1 MSKTQKN
8 TPNPENMPFA
18 GEQSLKRVG
27 KRHDPRFG
35 DVLLFKNE
43 STGRRVMCK
52 EKASGDKKQFNA
64 DIEMARAR
72 MKIENPNLLKMIGWG
87 TSTKKELCSTHH
99 YVRMFFDYPES
110 DLKNEYIQRRKA
122 GTSLSGGELSNAA
135 NSALHGLNYIHSSN
149 FAHGDVRP
157 ELISA
162 EKVGPTESPNQFR
175 VLDRLA
181 DPAPIPKA
189 QLNNMLNNKELYM
202 SPQLWK
208 HINTKG
214 KNKPAFDK
222 KKNDLFAL
230 GMSLMAAGNKTS
242 LKDCYKKGGAFDNAK
257 LQNHLNKFNQSYAN
271 DPQLLRT
278 VNNMVNVDEA
288 NRPNTQQFLHGKV
301 SEVNVQSSAP
311 PREEQN
317 EVFEDNFVQSK
328 PFEREENNVQSSYNA
343 KGPAPVTIQNETYDG
358 KAPAMMNI
366 QNTHKRQANESEVQ
380 VEGDDFFNNPTPVY
394 QQYNAQT
401 QYVPPQNVTYTE
413 YQPSSNFQQPHQN
426 VTYTEYQPSSNFQ
439 QSHQNVTYVQAE
451 PYKTNQSYTS
461 EYKQS
466 QPQVQTSST
475 VVTGEA
481 TVTYGKP
488 RVVGSYIDHNSRRSY
503 RGTTENTTSTVV
515 KTNPS
520 TTHYES
526 ESYIQSMPTTNT
538 TYVQS
543 SYQPHTSTT
552 YKVESQPQTTTTYQ
566 GEYKNETRYVD
577 SKPDVNYTVEKKK
590 STVFHDANFG
600 EIQENG
606 HQEGQMT
613 QTHYQPRQTRT
624 VIVRDAEGNVIEER
638 EEVIE

>member
-1 MSKTQKN
+1 MSKTQKSK
-8 TPNPENMPFA
+8 PNPENMPFA
-18 GEQSLKRVG
+18 GEQSLKRIG

-35 DVLLFKNE
+35 DVLLFKND

-135 NSALHGLNYIHSSN
+135 NSSLHGLNYIHSSN

-162 EKVGPTESPNQFR
+162 EKVGPTQTPNQFR

-257 LQNHLNKFNQSYAN
+257 LQNHLSKFNQSYAN
-271 DPQLLRT
+271 DPQLVRT
-278 VNNMVNVDEA
+278 VNNLVNVDEA
-288 NRPNTQQFLHGKV
+288 SRPTTQQFLHGKV
-301 SEVNVQSSAP
+301 SDVNVQSSAP
-311 PREEQN
+311 PKQQQQEQN
-317 EVFEDNFVQSK
+317 ELFEENFVESKPFGREEHAVQSK
-328 PFEREENNVQSSYNA
+328 APVNVQND
-343 KGPAPVTIQNETYDG
+343 TYDG

-394 QQYNAQT
+394 QQYNPQT
-401 QYVPPQNVTYTE
+401 NYVAPQTVNYSE
-413 YQPSSNFQQPHQN
+413 YQPSNN
-426 VTYTEYQPSSNFQ
+426 YQ

-451 PYKTNQSYTS
+451 PYRTNQSYTS

-466 QPQVQTSST
+466 QPQVQTSEYKQSQPQTHTSST

-488 RVVGSYIDHNSRRSY
+488 RVVGSYIDHNSRRSF
-503 RGTTENTTSTVV
+503 RGNTENTTSTVV

-526 ESYIQSMPTTNT
+526 ESYTQSMPTTNT

-543 SYQPHTSTT
+543 SYQPQTSTT
-552 YKVESQPQTTTTYQ
+552 YRVESQPQTSTVYQ
-566 GEYKNETRYVD
+566 EEHKNQTRYVD
-577 SKPDVNYTVEKKK
+577 SNPDVNYTVEKKK

-606 HQEGQMT
+606 HQDGQMT
-613 QTHYQPRQTRT
+613 HQNYQPRQTRT
-624 VIVRDAEGNVIEER
+624 VIVRNAEGEIIEER